1 MPNAFDELEA
11 APKKRNVF
19 DELESPRRNVFD
31 ELEEI
36 FASQGEPEPLSTPA
50 EDRATLEN
58 YLRAT
63 TPRDDRFRQPQ
74 DLLKQPDVLGV
85 FGGDREPMTRDNLGR
100 VGSSIVDSLAQGG
113 IGLQEGFKS
122 LGEQGWTGIQAANEP
137 ILELGPISVTAS
149 GIQPTAL
156 ARSKAEGAREIAKEA
171 KRGSE
176 DLAQLSKETG
186 GSQFMRQLGQG
197 IPSVAPAIAAGPLG
211 LPAVIGAAG
220 AQGGL
225 STLAQAQDVFEQDPE
240 ERGGAL
246 LPNPAFRSALAP
258 AAADAIQTAAITLVA
273 GKLFGQGIEG
283 ATLPVKRAAIQRMVG
298 GKLREALG
306 EAVEEGVQQLI
317 SDAVIKRMSYDPEA
331 SLEEAISGALD
342 AAAVGG
348 VLGAGVSTI
357 RDAGE
362 RSTSKLPPTFAEW
375 NREQRGIARDAARA
389 LAKQLEE
396 GTALPAPKARAPERR
411 VGIRIP
417 DPNNVL
423 LQAPPDLLE
432 RAMQEAQSPIEVPGR
447 VPAIDLLRRE
457 LDPTPLIQPEPT
469 RRLER
474 PREAGETTVRRAF
487 EGVRVEPGFERSASD
502 LLLERRQPEISTPEK
517 AALSQFIA
525 EEVAA
530 NRTVPSELQRR
541 FAPAP
546 YRQPRTPKS
555 TGRRA
560 AERRA
565 IEQGMEA
572 ESGFYLDEPRN
583 QSLPEPPPPKPSEGT
598 TIINPETGRVIV
610 KPTVLSNLQRQRLRK
625 AFERGADEQT
635 ILNIIRSPE
644 RKGGSVDV
652 SGESLSVAS
661 PEAPAMQFA
670 REIPQMSADEFRQ
683 KGSSFNKQNI
693 ELGLRATPENI
704 EELKQLREQAM
715 NRARE
720 AAKRMATAQTDADLQ
735 SITTEMQM
743 PQFYNEAIAIAE
755 TLANNNI
762 RYDGKTVGK
771 NRTVHNF
778 TLMDGDQ
785 EGGSFTMSETDLM
798 PDRIAKKA
806 QDVRAT
812 FAESLSEPATAA
824 ELKRIEQEG
833 ASLSQGQPLTDET
846 PYEIFD
852 TQTGEVVFEGLYKNR
867 SRIRQA
873 AEQRNKN
880 YGAYRYAPRVKP
892 VIGQDASLKQSED
905 APVHELS
912 EPPSRQELESK
923 VKELRQKHP
932 GMLEIRIADDYH
944 GLPDRAHQAA
954 YRQGANPAGIKGFVD
969 GKTVWLNRQM
979 LDSVED
985 AIATIWH
992 EQFGHFATDKKLG
1005 RRLTRFMSQVRESF
1019 RDTELMRDTESRY
1032 RNADDVRLGR
1042 EFVAR
1047 IAENPNSNPGAWKR
1061 LVAMVRQWLRD
1072 IGFVKTVTENDIQ
1085 ALLRGAI
1092 DSLAAQESGVE
1103 PSLSVKSTK
1112 SDLPISTPE
1121 NIGETSEMPPSPG
1134 KKTKPSRGKWFA
1146 GKNPVE
1152 TAAMMQERANAF
1164 QKGKSDQQIIE
1175 DLAGW
1180 MSGNPNINLDSEAAN
1195 FVIKDMLAKIGKSIN
1210 PKQSTPQTMEK
1221 WAQIDRLSEM
1231 ARRVG
1236 EQSGRELV
1244 SRRLAFN
1251 DINWLM
1257 PLLSWRG
1264 LAQKT
1269 WRKQLGLDENASV
1282 VDAVKD
1288 AATGKT
1294 RLPKLEVNAKI
1305 ADLGKKF
1312 EEGKITEGQLLDGI
1326 AKELGLPPLS
1336 GETATKL
1343 MELAKQAE
1351 SKPEGVLR
1359 NKILQQMVDEIQR
1372 TTPASPFDII
1382 RDYWYNNAL
1391 SGSRTLAAI
1400 LTGSWIHG
1408 AIMATQEAADAAL
1421 QGNFKAARY
1430 IPLAFML
1437 DTFEGIANAVDVIR
1451 TGDYT
1456 RRAEFAENIQR
1467 ALGQKGKLDSLEGWW
1482 KHGNKLQKALA
1493 LTTFVRRAVV
1503 GLDYIGAI
1511 ATRGSGV
1518 IYNALLES
1526 PQQLDQALK
1535 RFDKE
1540 ASAQAK
1546 KQAQAELG
1554 PKAKWVDVRA
1564 RQLEILEQ
1572 GINQEIKE
1580 NAKTLGEIA
1589 ALNAPPVGLGA
1600 VAYKAL
1606 EYIPRA
1612 IQSNFRTSKEA
1623 AQFAGFVGRA
1633 AAGLAFARAAIN
1645 MAANASN
1652 WMPLVGGINWGRALV
1667 GKRIPQEHWA
1677 RVFGLYDEKGEPLSD
1692 DRRRLIF
1699 ASHAMGLALVASV
1712 YALTQLGDDDDE
1724 KRFDV
1729 QGTWKGLSA
1738 KERKAK
1744 IDAGLRPLSI
1754 QVGGK
1759 TIRYDN
1765 LPVASALAVVG
1776 NIRDKER
1783 KDGKRMTPD
1792 DAITRI
1798 TDGWASGIF
1807 YIKDLTPIRGFV
1819 DALGYSS
1826 MNTDEGADAINR
1838 WASQFARSGAALIP
1852 FASAQR
1858 EIDTFFDPSH
1868 YKPRRSI
1875 DYWVRSI
1882 PWVRRYGGVGPEYN
1896 MAGLPIEN
1904 PLWPSTRFIPA
1915 DLPDDP
1921 VVDALS
1927 SLVARGVFPKHPD
1940 PSPTWIKDGERR
1952 SASEFPKETYR
1963 FQTEVLK
1970 AWRREMLRDAELL
1983 KKFTADEYED
1993 YYRRYLA
2000 PLTQQ
2005 IKAEIQNEI
2014 DPEALDYRGRV
2025 RQDYLKP

>member
-31 ELEEI
+31 ELEASSKTNVPTS
-36 FASQGEPEPLSTPA
+36 FATPA
-50 EDRATLEN
+50 DIGLDPETIER
-58 YLRAT
+58 LRAQERDAEGFRAMNAGNDQFITAVAKSFIPPAPRPLTEFERRAGVEEIPKLTQFLAGGQSALEKLPGQLANLLDTPNVVIPELLGIGDNIVTKTARENIRLRQAEADRISAADQDMYRGSALPQFGESLIKAGAELPFYIGPGLAARTPQAALRISSGVGGVMGGGQQLAQDIAEGRT
-63 TPRDDRFRQPQ
+63 TAEALPHAVASGLITALTTRAFGATGVESIFRREGISGIKNRLLTALKEAGVEGAEELTDQVQQDFLERFSRNPNKPIDATVQEA
-74 DLLKQPDVLGV
+74 LMA
-85 FGGDREPMTRDNLGR
+85 FG
-100 VGSSIVDSLAQGG
+100 VGSLLGG
-113 IGLQEGFKS
+113 G
-122 LGEQGWTGIQAANEP
+122 
-137 ILELGPISVTAS
+137 VS
-149 GIQPTAL
+149 GV
-156 ARSKAEGAREIAKEA
+156 
-171 KRGSE
+171 
-176 DLAQLSKETG
+176 
-186 GSQFMRQLGQG
+186 RQ
-197 IPSVAPAIAAGPLG
+197 
-211 LPAVIGAAG
+211 AAG
-220 AQGGL
+220 AVN
-225 STLAQAQDVFEQDPE
+225 D
-240 ERGGAL
+240 
-246 LPNPAFRSALAP
+246 
-258 AAADAIQTAAITLVA
+258 LVS
-273 GKLFGQGIEG
+273 Q
-283 ATLPVKRAAIQRMVG
+283 
-298 GKLREALG
+298 
-306 EAVEEGVQQLI
+306 
-317 SDAVIKRMSYDPEA
+317 
-331 SLEEAISGALD
+331 
-342 AAAVGG
+342 
-348 VLGAGVSTI
+348 
-357 RDAGE
+357 
-362 RSTSKLPPTFAEW
+362 
-375 NREQRGIARDAARA
+375 
-389 LAKQLEE
+389 
-396 GTALPAPKARAPERR
+396 
-411 VGIRIP
+411 
-417 DPNNVL
+417 
-423 LQAPPDLLE
+423 
-432 RAMQEAQSPIEVPGR
+432 
-447 VPAIDLLRRE
+447 
-457 LDPTPLIQPEPT
+457 
-469 RRLER
+469 R
-474 PREAGETTVRRAF
+474 PR
-487 EGVRVEPGFERSASD
+487 
-502 LLLERRQPEISTPEK
+502 
-517 AALSQFIA
+517 A
-525 EEVAA
+525 EV
-530 NRTVPSELQRR
+530 
-541 FAPAP
+541 
-546 YRQPRTPKS
+546 
-555 TGRRA
+555 
-560 AERRA
+560 
-565 IEQGMEA
+565 
-572 ESGFYLDEPRN
+572 
-583 QSLPEPPPPKPSEGT
+583 
-598 TIINPETGRVIV
+598 
-610 KPTVLSNLQRQRLRK
+610 
-625 AFERGADEQT
+625 
-635 ILNIIRSPE
+635 
-644 RKGGSVDV
+644 
-652 SGESLSVAS
+652 ESLSVTA
-661 PEAPAMQFA
+661 PEIPALQFA
-670 REIPQMSADEFRQ
+670 REIPQMSADEFRE

-720 AAKRMATAQTDADLQ
+720 AAQRMATAQTDADLQ

-892 VIGQDASLKQSED
+892 VIGQDASLSQSEA

-979 LDSVED
+979 LDNVED

-1134 KKTKPSRGKWFA
+1134 EKTKPSRGKWFA

-1294 RLPKLEVNAKI
+1294 KLPKLEVNAKI

-1351 SKPEGVLR
+1351 SKPEGILR

-1430 IPLAFML
+1430 IPLAFIL

-1511 ATRGSGV
+1511 STRGSGV

-1633 AAGLAFARAAIN
+1633 ATGLAFARAAIN

-1712 YALTQLGDDDDE
+1712 YALTRLGDDDDE
-1724 KRFDV
+1724 KLFDV

-1970 AWRREMLRDAELL
+1970 AWRREMLRDAELI

-2014 DPEALDYRGRV
+2014 DPNALDYRGRV